1 MKNLVRLFSL
11 LFIMTGAIGFAQ
23 GTVSG
28 TVTDAEGLPLPGAT
42 VVVQGTS
49 IGVTSDFDGN
59 YSISAS
65 QGDVLIFSYVGYT
78 SQSVTV
84 GSSSTVNVSLESST
98 ALEEVVVTGITS
110 RDRKRLTSSAV
121 VVGSELIEGVAVSSP
136 DQALMGRVS
145 GLRIV
150 GVSGTPGSS
159 QQIRIRGEGSITGT
173 NAPIFVVDGQVIN
186 NGTINGPTGLDMG
199 ILSMI
204 NANDIESITVLK
216 DAASLAAY
224 GARGSNGVIVITTK
238 KGSAGNVSYTVSSSY
253 GFQNY
258 ALDERPMLTGNQ
270 RLELGAET
278 IMNSYGWSRED
289 ATAYALRIF
298 AGAAAWDAGGRVDGN
313 WEELIKVED
322 AVYQKYDVSASGG
335 TADSN
340 FRMSLGYTDQEGT
353 SVGTNFES
361 VTGSLSVTRKSGKVT
376 LQSSSRVANSIQ
388 EGQFEGGSYFAAPQ
402 MTRVF
407 MAPFMQPKNP
417 DGSWKLDNPTS
428 IFNTLYLAD
437 NNINRN
443 EATRAISN
451 NSFTYQIMDGLK
463 FSTQFGIDYINANVH
478 QYESPEHGGGLS
490 ENGTSS
496 MSSSRVFNWTTNN
509 NLEYDLVLG
518 ENEHF
523 INVLLSQRFQKNK
536 SMSNGSYGENVPAMG
551 LIYPSSFQTNQ
562 SASGSFSDWKALSY
576 LALVNY
582 SYKNKYVLDISYRN
596 DGSSRF
602 AADYRFGNFYSVG
615 LAWNISS
622 EDFLADSSVV
632 NNLKLRA
639 SYGESGNNSVGLFDY
654 KSLFSYGGSYND
666 SGTVTPSSFANP
678 IISWETAKLTDVG
691 VDFSLFNN
699 RVSGLV
705 NYYIKDTADLLQSV
719 PLSLTTGHSSYTQ
732 NVGEVRNQGI
742 EIELDAT
749 VIKAGDFNWSIYGNY
764 ATNDNEVLTLAKDA
778 AGNDIN
784 LDGGYNAT
792 RVGRSVGAWYLRTW
806 GGVDSNDGRPYYIVG
821 GDETPAQ
828 GYSEEVTYSLTSAL
842 QSWQGERIPT
852 YSGGLGTRLNYKGFS
867 IDANLYFTGGHK
879 IYERWAWYYMSSGLL
894 STRYYQ
900 GAAALMDRW
909 QKPGDVTDVPKMI
922 YSTSTNT
929 TGSGNSSRFLY
940 DGDFVRLRDLTVNYQ
955 LPQSLLG
962 NSGFDGVSVFV
973 KGLNLFTWVKDDDL
987 KIDPEVNMGG
997 SWEIYTPILKSI
1009 SVGANLKF

>member
-28 TVTDAEGLPLPGAT
+28 TVTDTDGLPLPGAT

-65 QGDVLIFSYVGYT
+65 QGDVLVFSYVGYT
-78 SQSVTV
+78 SQNVTV
-84 GSSSTVNVSLESST
+84 GSSSTVNVTLESST

-110 RDRKRLTSSAV
+110 RDRKRTTTSAV
-121 VVGSELIEGVAVSSP
+121 VVGSELIDGVAVSSP
-136 DQALMGRVS
+136 EQALMGRVS
-145 GLRIV
+145 GLRIAA
-150 GVSGTPGSS
+150 VSGTPGSQ
-159 QQIRIRGEGSITGT
+159 QQIRIRGEGSLTGS
-173 NAPIFVVDGQVIN
+173 NAPAFVIDGQLISS
-186 NGTINGPTGLDMG
+186 GSINGRTGLDLG
-199 ILSMI
+199 VLSMI

-238 KGSAGNVSYTVSSSY
+238 KGSAGEVNYTVSSSY

-258 ALDERPMLTGNQ
+258 AMDERKMLTGNQ
-270 RLELGAET
+270 RLELGAEML
-278 IMNSYGWSRED
+278 MNSYGWTREEG
-289 ATAYALRIF
+289 TSYILRNA

-335 TADSN
+335 NSESN

-361 VTGSLSVTRKSGKVT
+361 VTGSLSVTRKAGRVT
-376 LQSSSRVANSIQ
+376 LQSSNRVANTIQ

-407 MAPFMQPKNP
+407 MSPFMQPKNP
-417 DGSWKLDNPTS
+417 DGSWKLNNPTS

-451 NSFTYQIMDGLK
+451 NQLSINIIEGLK
-463 FSTQFGIDYINANVH
+463 FKTTFGIDYINANVH
-478 QYESPEHGGGLS
+478 SYESPEHGGGLA
-490 ENGTSS
+490 ENGTSY
-496 MSSSRVFNWTTNN
+496 MTNSRYFNWTTQN
-509 NLEYDLVLG
+509 NLEWDKTFG

-523 INVLLSQRFQKNK
+523 LSVLVSQRFQKNK
-536 SMSNGSYGENVPAMG
+536 SLSNYSYGENVPAMG

-562 SASGSFSDWKALSY
+562 ASAGSFSDWKALSY
-576 LALVNY
+576 LVLANY
-582 SYKNKYVLDISYRN
+582 SYKNKYILDISYRN

-602 AADYRFGNFYSVG
+602 AADYRFGNFYSAG
-615 LAWNISS
+615 FAWNIT
-622 EDFLADSSVV
+622 EENFLRD
-632 NNLKLRA
+632 NDIINDLKLRI
-639 SYGESGNNSVGLFDY
+639 SYGESGNNAVGLNQY
-654 KSLFSYGGSYND
+654 QSLFSYGGSYND
-666 SGTVTPSSFANP
+666 NGTVTPSSFSNP

-691 VDFSLFNN
+691 IDFSILGG

-719 PLSLTTGHSSYTQ
+719 PLSLTTGHGSYTQ
-732 NVGEVRNQGI
+732 NVGTVRNQGV
-742 EIELDAT
+742 EIELDAD
-749 VIKAGDFNWSIYGNY
+749 VIKAGDFTWSIYSNY
-764 ATNDNEVLTLAKDA
+764 ATNDNEILSLAQDA

-784 LDGGYNAT
+784 LDGSYNAS
-792 RVGRSVGAWYLRTW
+792 RVGKSIGEWFIRTW

-821 GDETPAQ
+821 GDGSPDQ
-828 GYSEEVTYSLTSAL
+828 PYSNDITYSLTSAL
-842 QSWQGERIPT
+842 QSFQGQRMPT
-852 YSGGLGTRLNYKGFS
+852 YSGGLGTRLSYKGFT
-867 IDANLYFTGGHK
+867 IDANAYFSGGNK
-879 IYERWAWYYMSSGLL
+879 IFERWAWYYMQTG
-894 STRYYQ
+894 RYSAWAYQ
-900 GAAALMDRW
+900 GAAELMNRW
-909 QKPGDVTDVPKMI
+909 QKPGDVTNVPKMI
-922 YSTSTNT
+922 WSYSTSTS
-929 TGSGNSSRFLY
+929 GSGTTTRFLH
-940 DGDFVRLRDLTVNYQ
+940 DGDFVRLRDLTVGYD
-955 LPQSLLG
+955 LSKSMLG
-962 NSGFDGVSVFV
+962 NSGLDAVKIYV

-987 KIDPEVNMGG
+987 KIDPEVRMGG

-1009 SVGANLKF
+1009 SVGANIKF